1 MTQVVIQKIAAGP
14 AFVYDVNDIVDVN
27 ATDLARFT
35 ANTDAERPTNGKVTA
50 VLLPSTDPR
59 FGHPT
64 KKGT

>member
-14 AFVYDVNDIVDVN
+14 NFVFDVNDIVDLN
-27 ATDLARFT
+27 GTDLARFT

-59 FGHPT
+59 YGKFT